1 MRVGTALVGLLPL
14 VIGCASTPEGS
25 GTVAGWSGVPNGY
38 AEHFELQVRGDERR
52 LLVFGPEGRK
62 DTIGV
67 YAYRTRAS
75 SAQRTPWP
83 LDRVV
88 ALSTT
93 HLPYFSALGS
103 EHMVVGAA
111 HTDQLRDPTFL
122 QALRNG
128 TLMEVGLPDGVDAER
143 LIALAPQVVFDHP
156 FGRKERTSA
165 ADVPTIEVAEYL
177 EVHPLGRAEWI
188 RFFGMLLGREEQAD
202 SIFAAI
208 EHRYTVLRDMKQH
221 LPDPPVVFFGSRWQG
236 DWFAPPGNSY
246 MATLISDAGGR
257 YVLADTVADGNITI
271 PLERVLLLGD
281 RVDHFGVLL
290 ADPGKVDRTVLTGGD
305 RRLLAMK
312 SMSSGAF
319 VGNSAKDDLFGQA
332 LLEPDEVLRDL
343 RCIFHP
349 GSCGVRAP
357 RYFRPVLQ

>member
-1 MRVGTALVGLLPL
+1 MRAGTALVGLLPL
-14 VIGCASTPEGS
+14 FIGCSPTAQDKTTS
-25 GTVAGWSGVPNGY
+25 AGWSGVPNAY
-38 AEHFELQVRGDERR
+38 ADHFEQQVRGGERR
-52 LLVFGPEGRK
+52 LVVFGPEGRN

-67 YAYRTRAS
+67 YAYRS
-75 SAQRTPWP
+75 SASGKQDMPWP

-103 EHMVVGAA
+103 ERVVVGAA
-111 HTDQLRDPTFL
+111 HTDQLRDPKFL
-122 QALRNG
+122 EALRTG
-128 TLMEVGLPDGVDAER
+128 ALEEVGLPDGVDVER
-143 LIALAPQVVFDHP
+143 LIALAPQAVFDHP
-156 FGRKERTSA
+156 FGRKERATA
-165 ADVPTIEVAEYL
+165 ANVPTIEVAEYL
-177 EVHPLGRAEWI
+177 EAHPLGRAEWI

-221 LPDPPVVFFGSRWQG
+221 LPDGPGVFFGSRWQG

-281 RVDHFGVLL
+281 TVDHFGVLL

-305 RRLLAMK
+305 RRLLALR
-312 SMSSGAF
+312 SLRSGAF

-349 GSCGVRAP
+349 GSCGVRVP